1 MINKDPIDK
10 RIIKK
15 IFNSTKGKNFH
26 RRALQSNISEIK
38 MRLNDHMIR
47 FNPHDPIGA
56 RIYTYGSHTRK
67 SIDYAINLL
76 KQKDKLLNNHNCV
89 ELGGNIGTH
98 TIYMHLHN
106 IFKKIYVVE
115 PEKTNFDLL
124 TRNIFENN
132 LENKTSLINAAI
144 SLKSTKLKLYI
155 DKNNSGAHSLVVKQN
170 KNSFQVVDALSPNL
184 LFKKYNI
191 KNVGF
196 IFLDIEGLEIDIILE
211 LLQIVDKNIP
221 IYFEFIP
228 EFSSRSKV
236 QKFFKIIADRYNNL
250 IFFKETKSDF
260 FTKSYTNFNELF
272 NLKFKQCDLLIY

>member
-1 MINKDPIDK
+1 MKGKYLVILLLIITFICAFCKYSKNVQVRELFIDDTEVKELFNTGTGTESELKLDDFKGILVSCENLIVTDKNSVMTQLESLYDILDNIITTYGGEIPVMQGSFNTKIEEIQENYNKF
-10 RIIKK
+10 
-15 IFNSTKGKNFH
+15 FNS
-26 RRALQSNISEIK
+26 
-38 MRLNDHMIR
+38 D
-47 FNPHDPIGA
+47 
-56 RIYTYGSHTRK
+56 
-67 SIDYAINLL
+67 
-76 KQKDKLLNNHNCV
+76 NN
-89 ELGGNIGTH
+89 
-98 TIYMHLHN
+98 Y
-106 IFKKIYVVE
+106 
-115 PEKTNFDLL
+115 
-124 TRNIFENN
+124 
-132 LENKTSLINAAI
+132 KTSLINAAI